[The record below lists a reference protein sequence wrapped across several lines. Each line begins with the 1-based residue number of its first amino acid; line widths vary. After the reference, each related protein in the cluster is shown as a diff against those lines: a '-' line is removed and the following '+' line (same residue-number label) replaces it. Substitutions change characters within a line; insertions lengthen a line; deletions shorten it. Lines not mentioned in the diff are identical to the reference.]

1 MQQVSAVPA
10 IGYDF
15 NVPEI
20 EGSHKAYLY
29 TYSSTVSVASSSL
42 PGGMIAGIV
51 VTALVVIVGLAV
63 GLGTVIFLMYR

>member
-1 MQQVSAVPA
+1 MQQVSAVPD
-10 IGYDF
+10 IGHDF
-15 NVPEI
+15 SVPEI
-20 EGSHKAYLY
+20 EGSHKAHLY
-29 TYSSTVSVASSSL
+29 TYSTVSVDGSSL